1 MMFVGNKNYKT
12 MKKSLSTLLLLVCIS
27 TLSLAQD
34 FQGKAT
40 YKTANK
46 MDIRMDGEGMDPAMQ
61 KRIQE
66 MMSKQSQK
74 EFTLAFDA
82 YSSLYT
88 LNESLDASPQQQGG
102 MVFIGVEAGGSDE
115 IYKNTKDKRFTSAR
129 DLFGKPF
136 LVKDDLET
144 AEWKITKETKQIG
157 QYTCYK
163 ATYDR
168 EQESFQSISIN
179 NEEESKTETTT
190 RTITVEAWYTPDIP
204 VAHGPGMYWGL
215 PGLVMEVKNGGS
227 TIICTEVVM
236 NPKDKIA
243 IKEPNKGKV
252 INEKKFEKLMNEK
265 MAEME
270 KMNQGGKKKGD
281 GHTMSIT
288 IGG

>member
-1 MMFVGNKNYKT
+1 MFVGNKNYKT
-12 MKKSLSTLLLLVCIS
+12 MKKSLSTLSLLVCIC

-46 MDIRMDGEGMDPAMQ
+46 MDLKLEGDGVDPAMQ

-66 MMSKQSQK
+66 MMSKQAQK

-88 LNESLDASPQQQGG
+88 LNEALEATPQQQQGG
-102 MVFIGVEAGGSDE
+102 MVFINVDAGGSDK
-115 IYKNTKDKRFTSAR
+115 IYKNTKDKTFTSAR

-136 LVKDDLET
+136 IVKDKLEVRD
-144 AEWKITKETKQIG
+144 WKLTKETKQIG
-157 QYTCYK
+157 LYTCYK

-168 EQESFQSISIN
+168 EQQTFQSISID

-190 RTITVEAWYTPDIP
+190 KTITVEAWYTPDIP
-204 VAHGPGMYWGL
+204 VAHGPAMYWGL

-243 IKEPNKGKV
+243 INEPSKGKV

-270 KMNQGGKKKGD
+270 KMNKGGKKKGD

-288 IGG
+288 IDG